1 MFAPVAATC
10 LYSEYVVT
18 DELRWLLIGF
28 AIGVFVVTIIV
39 SMLILVL
46 GEKADKE
53 TKTQIDEQHTQDGNA

>member
-10 LYSEYVVT
+10 SYSEYVVT

-53 TKTQIDEQHTQDGNA
+53 TKTHTDEQYTPEHKA